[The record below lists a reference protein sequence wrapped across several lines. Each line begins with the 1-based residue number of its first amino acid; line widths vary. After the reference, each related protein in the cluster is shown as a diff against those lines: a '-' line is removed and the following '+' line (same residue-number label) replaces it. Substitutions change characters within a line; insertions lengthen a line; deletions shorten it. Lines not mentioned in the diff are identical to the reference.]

1 MKCMGKRL
9 MQAREY
15 LDLTQEQV
23 ARILKMSVED
33 IQEYERRHF
42 IASCYLPPF
51 LKLYKITEEDLYS
64 EEVEILYAHINTSKL
79 TKKDKKEVLSLIH
92 FFNSIKRK

>member
-33 IQEYERRHF
+33 IQEYENRHF

-51 LKLYKITEEDLYS
+51 LKLYKITEQDLY
-64 EEVEILYAHINTSKL
+64 EEDEVLYAHLDIKHLSQ
-79 TKKDKKEVLSLIH
+79 KDKKEVIGLLK
-92 FFNSIKRK
+92 FFNDIKRR